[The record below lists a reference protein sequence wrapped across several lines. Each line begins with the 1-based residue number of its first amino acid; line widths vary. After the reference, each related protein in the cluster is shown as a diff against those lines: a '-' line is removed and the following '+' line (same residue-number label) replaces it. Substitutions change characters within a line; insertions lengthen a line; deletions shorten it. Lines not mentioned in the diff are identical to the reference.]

1 MIQKSVST
9 GRMLENKYQVGT
21 YLEGCVLFFYPSPGN
36 GVMKLAKLQSG
47 AVGNEVKDVVYL

>member
-36 GVMKLAKLQSG
+36 GVTKLAKLQSG
-47 AVGNEVKDVVYL
+47 AVGMK